1 MTQPE
6 VFRELAT
13 YADGEVDEVLRAE
26 LDRAVASDPEF
37 QAAVARWQALRQC
50 ARRAVASEPVP
61 GDLQDRIRRALAHQ
75 RRLRLFRWWGLSG
88 LALASAALLVLL
100 LVRPAPPPV
109 VSPDGGVVVLHPADF
124 ARIYEKCGYT
134 HHHSI
139 TEIGERRPADV
150 AQEVKMWA
158 DIDFPVYLPDISSE
172 GFRLAGVCRCFPR
185 ERTGIRTVHANYVR
199 GEFSPGTSSPPENVV
214 SLFSMSGRI
223 ELAQQ
228 QRICASGQSCG
239 QQRHYFVA
247 RVGENVTVI
256 KWDEA
261 QSSLVACSCIPQ
273 EELMELVDSAE
284 LAQSQV
290 AQLAD

>member
-6 VFRELAT
+6 VLRELAT

-37 QAAVARWQALRQC
+37 RAAVARWQALRQC

-61 GDLQDRIRRALAHQ
+61 GDLKGRICRALAHQ

-88 LALASAALLVLL
+88 LALASAALLVVL
-100 LVRPAPPPV
+100 LVRPTPPAV
-109 VSPDGGVVVLHPADF
+109 FPDNGVVVLHPADF

-134 HHHSI
+134 YHHSL
-139 TEIGERRPADV
+139 TEIGERRPVEV
-150 AQEVKMWA
+150 AQEVKTWS

-172 GFRLAGVCRCFPR
+172 GFRLAGVCRCFPP

-228 QRICASGQSCG
+228 RRICASDQGCG
-239 QQRHYFVA
+239 HPQRHYFVA

-261 QSSLVACSCIPQ
+261 QSSLVVCSCIPQ
-273 EELMELVDSAE
+273 EELVELVDSAE

>member
-61 GDLQDRIRRALAHQ
+61 GDLKGRICRALAHQ

-100 LVRPAPPPV
+100 LVRPTPPAV
-109 VSPDGGVVVLHPADF
+109 FPDNGVVVLHPADF

-134 HHHSI
+134 YHHSL
-139 TEIGERRPADV
+139 TEIGERRPAEV
-150 AQEVKMWA
+150 AQEVETWS

-172 GFRLAGVCRCFPR
+172 GFRLAGVCRCFPP

-214 SLFSMSGRI
+214 SLFSMSGR
-223 ELAQQ
+223 
-228 QRICASGQSCG
+228 
-239 QQRHYFVA
+239 
-247 RVGENVTVI
+247 
-256 KWDEA
+256 
-261 QSSLVACSCIPQ
+261 
-273 EELMELVDSAE
+273 
-284 LAQSQV
+284 
-290 AQLAD
+290 

>member
-1 MTQPE
+1 
-6 VFRELAT
+6 
-13 YADGEVDEVLRAE
+13 
-26 LDRAVASDPEF
+26 
-37 QAAVARWQALRQC
+37 WQALRQC

-61 GDLQDRIRRALAHQ
+61 GDLKGRICRALAHQ

-100 LVRPAPPPV
+100 LVRPTPPAV
-109 VSPDGGVVVLHPADF
+109 FPDNGVVVLHPADF

-261 QSSLVACSCIPQ
+261 QSSLVVCSCIPQ
-273 EELMELVDSAE
+273 EELVELVDSTK

>member
-37 QAAVARWQALRQC
+37 RAAVARWQALRQC

-61 GDLQDRIRRALAHQ
+61 GDLKGRICRALAHQ

-100 LVRPAPPPV
+100 LVRPTPPAV
-109 VSPDGGVVVLHPADF
+109 FPDNGVVVLHPADF

-134 HHHSI
+134 YHHSL
-139 TEIGERRPADV
+139 TEIGERRPAEV
-150 AQEVKMWA
+150 AQEVETWS

-172 GFRLAGVCRCFPR
+172 GFRLAGVCRCFPP

-199 GEFSPGTSSPPENVV
+199 GEFSPVTSSPPENVV

-228 QRICASGQSCG
+228 QRICAAVRSCG